1 MLKVVILAGGT
12 VLGRQVQQQVRLA
25 QKKQA
30 QICVDIVDTRRK
42 GKKKEK
48 IAVDKVFYRR
58 LLKILK
64 M

>member
-1 MLKVVILAGGT
+1 MAGGT

-30 QICVDIVDTRRK
+30 QICVDTVDTRRK